1 MMRENGQDQ
10 IHSIST
16 FKVTN
21 SDETGIPLGGKT
33 LQVHPVPSAKER
45 KFKLVPVKHAKN
57 NYCPSY
63 FKTFSNDNAEGSIRH
78 PCRGLTPICKFTGFG
93 GYVCCS
99 KIDHGKC
106 SEKNM
111 CDNTAGQFFN
121 DRTMKCECRAG
132 FVLVGDECQFELTR
146 QVRPKV
152 YEEEYDYEQYQ
163 FPEYENDGSAPMMR
177 SAFVNQDPAAQREL
191 MEEVSSTT
199 QRVTTK
205 SDKKSA
211 DQNEEALDLCFGKGC
226 DDTASVQVGK
236 KKKNKADRLANRLG
250 LWSTGTETSTETSS
264 TTEQVTSAM
273 SSTSSTTTTTTTT
286 TTTKKQM
293 KLEVVDA
300 SGPVVKMKPNLKM
313 ASETGPLP
321 PAVLEKLRQ
330 MQLMDPTT
338 TMYPETTQ
346 YYTEFSPLQADTD
359 IYQPMS
365 RQFGFVGSLPV
376 EDSLDESSS
385 TEDISSDDSAPI
397 AGALPFDHVSL
408 TTNVPFRAEPQVVT
422 TTTTKTTA
430 PATTTTTTKAATTTQ
445 QPTTAPVAT
454 TKPVAT
460 TTTAPATTI
469 ATTTISTTEL
479 TTTTTTTPAPITTT
493 TEPITTT
500 SSVVD
505 EWSTWGACSASCGNG
520 EEKRTKGTQV
530 ETRKCHIKFC
540 SREVWL
546 LSMMMPSDALLPVMH
561 AGESGDT
568 FLLKLMLYQN
578 DIETIFA
585 YAMQADSPADET
597 PTDVVNQFIRF
608 KMFYQAS
615 MPTQGQTASSTN
627 QVQANLMPLIFLKS
641 AAGADEVPEQPVD
654 QGKID
659 YLVNAVKMDNVIN
672 HVQS

>member
-1 MMRENGQDQ
+1 LVV
-10 IHSIST
+10 
-16 FKVTN
+16 FVVVVVVVVT
-21 SDETGIPLGGKT
+21 
-33 LQVHPVPSAKER
+33 A
-45 KFKLVPVKHAKN
+45 
-57 NYCPSY
+57 
-63 FKTFSNDNAEGSIRH
+63 
-78 PCRGLTPICKFTGFG
+78 GFG

-111 CDNTAGQFFN
+111 CDNSKGQFFN
-121 DRTMKCECRAG
+121 DRTMKCECRTG
-132 FVLVGDECQFELTR
+132 FVLVGDECHFELTR
-146 QVRPKV
+146 QVHPKM

-163 FPEYENDGSAPMMR
+163 FPEYENDGAAPMMR
-177 SAFVNQDPAAQREL
+177 SAFVNQDPAAQPVVID
-191 MEEVSSTT
+191 EVSSTT

-205 SDKKSA
+205 SDKKSK

-226 DDTASVQVGK
+226 DDKASVQVGK
-236 KKKNKADRLANRLG
+236 KKKNKSDRLANRLG
-250 LWSTGTETSTETSS
+250 LSSTERETSTESSASPTTEQATSPMSS
-264 TTEQVTSAM
+264 TTT
-273 SSTSSTTTTTTTT
+273 STTTTTTTT
-286 TTTKKQM
+286 TKTTKEQM

-346 YYTEFSPLQADTD
+346 YYTEFPPLQADTD
-359 IYQPMS
+359 IYAPMS

-376 EDSLDESSS
+376 EDSLDDSSS
-385 TEDISSDDSAPI
+385 EDSSSNDSAPI
-397 AGALPFDHVSL
+397 AGALPFDQPRVTQVVTS
-408 TTNVPFRAEPQVVT
+408 TTTTPAVT
-422 TTTTKTTA
+422 TTTAAVTTSTTKAAITTTQSTVTVK
-430 PATTTTTTKAATTTQ
+430 TTTTTPVTTSTTKAATTT
-445 QPTTAPVAT
+445 
-454 TKPVAT
+454 TKLT
-460 TTTAPATTI
+460 TTTTQKI
-469 ATTTISTTEL
+469 
-479 TTTTTTTPAPITTT
+479 TTTTTPAPITTT
-493 TEPITTT
+493 TTIPITTT
-500 SSVVD
+500 TTLVAD
-505 EWSTWGACSASCGNG
+505 EWSTWGTCSAACGNG

-540 SREVWL
+540 GREVWL
-546 LSMMMPSDALLPVMH
+546 LSMLMPSDALLPILH

-585 YAMQADSPADET
+585 YAMQANNPADET

-615 MPTQGQTASSTN
+615 MPAQGQAASGNDQIQSS
-627 QVQANLMPLIFLKS
+627 LMPLIFLKS
-641 AAGADEVPEQPVD
+641 AAAGDEAPEQQLD

-672 HVQS
+672 NVQS